1 MLYIQLRLQN
11 HNLNSIENKAYQTKY
26 LSNFIC
32 YKFLRKFR
40 AIRNFESFIHSLELI
55 IGK

>member
-11 HNLNSIENKAYQTKY
+11 HNLNSIESKAYQTKY
-26 LSNFIC
+26 LSNFIR